1 MLALSRGHTVAS
13 EVCLRCTHYQLIT
26 RIRMLI
32 NILQLLDSHFAWHP
46 QTQIYCS
53 EDKELIS
60 NILDQ
65 KSLRVS
71 GLILGDSWEGLRML
85 VEGAAAY
92 NPGHLPMT
100 QTTSLPFP

>member
-13 EVCLRCTHYQLIT
+13 EVCLRYTQNQLIT

-32 NILQLLDSHFAWHP
+32 NILQLLGSHFAWHP
-46 QTQIYCS
+46 LTQIYCS

-65 KSLRVS
+65 KS
-71 GLILGDSWEGLRML
+71 
-85 VEGAAAY
+85 
-92 NPGHLPMT
+92 
-100 QTTSLPFP
+100 

>member
-13 EVCLRCTHYQLIT
+13 EVCLRCTQNQLIT

-46 QTQIYCS
+46 LTQIYCS

-65 KSLRVS
+65 KS
-71 GLILGDSWEGLRML
+71 
-85 VEGAAAY
+85 
-92 NPGHLPMT
+92 
-100 QTTSLPFP
+100 